1 MQKIRLSRA
10 EDGRIASEERYQNMR
25 FAQHRASR
33 APSLL
38 TTIAIS
44 TCVLK
49 ASLKRT
55 SRFNKQTTSVLS
67 DSDSPYGVLR
77 ILYSASVFGVRF
89 FGGVRTPPK
98 FAEAGT
104 RAPWAASGCSSQPC
118 SPRHQTP
125 QLRRKSLE
133 PKYYSWSDDFMLFL
147 LNRMVFVYLFSGVC
161 LIGFV
166 VSPATQF

>member
-10 EDGRIASEERYQNMR
+10 EAGRIASEERYQNMR
-25 FAQHRASR
+25 FAQHRASH

-89 FGGVRTPPK
+89 FGGVCTPPK
-98 FAEAGT
+98 FAAANT
-104 RAPWAASGCSSQPC
+104 RALLCCEWMSYHRCAHLVT
-118 SPRHQTP
+118 RHRSWGGNH
-125 QLRRKSLE
+125 LSL
-133 PKYYSWSDDFMLFL
+133 SIIF
-147 LNRMVFVYLFSGVC
+147 GVMILC
-161 LIGFV
+161 YFY
-166 VSPATQF
+166 